1 MIERINNTVFKWLGM
16 FLILITSF
24 LVGIIFLQVVLR
36 FVFNFSIAEIDELSR
51 YLFVWVIFLGIS
63 YGFREKAHLGV
74 VFFVEL
80 LPPKI
85 KKAFLIGIELLVTIF
100 FAVVV
105 VTGYKMV
112 LFTMAQKSATLL
124 IPMGYVYL
132 AIPAGAIFCILA
144 MLERL
149 KLSASSQQ

>member
-1 MIERINNTVFKWLGM
+1 MIERINNTIFKWLGM

-74 VFFVEL
+74 VFFVGL

-85 KKAFLIGIELLVTIF
+85 KKAFLVGIELLVTIF
-100 FAVVV
+100 FVVVV

-112 LFTMAQKSATLL
+112 LFTMAQRSATLL

-149 KLSASSQQ
+149 NLSANS